1 MSIETRLNRLAPVLT
16 AKERAILV
24 LGSLKNRTLEDPL
37 WRSTMPASQV
47 AEFNR
52 LIGLMNACNIQLG
65 VLIAHIEH
73 VVEKMELRLMWGGTL
88 ALVADYAPKPRR
100 RKAKLECRVMD
111 VLPERI
117 EEGVVAEAPGRW
129 KELRAIEVVL
139 DELARE
145 FDGEYPL
152 RDVHVEA
159 LHSVKGQIAD
169 LRELTPGFDL
179 PEPEEDDLEWV
190 RDAVARWAG

>member
-1 MSIETRLNRLAPVLT
+1 
-16 AKERAILV
+16 
-24 LGSLKNRTLEDPL
+24 
-37 WRSTMPASQV
+37 
-47 AEFNR
+47 
-52 LIGLMNACNIQLG
+52 
-65 VLIAHIEH
+65 
-73 VVEKMELRLMWGGTL
+73 
-88 ALVADYAPKPRR
+88 
-100 RKAKLECRVMD
+100 MD

-152 RDVHVEA
+152 RDVHIEA
-159 LHSVKGQIAD
+159 LNSVKGKIAD

-179 PEPEEDDLEWV
+179 REPEEDDLDWV
-190 RDAVARWAG
+190 RDAVVRWAG

>member
-1 MSIETRLNRLAPVLT
+1 MSINPFSGSIPA
-16 AKERAILV
+16 AKSGKGA
-24 LGSLKNRTLEDPL
+24 DPL

-145 FDGEYPL
+145 FDGEDPL
-152 RDVHVEA
+152 RPVHRRDLEDA
-159 LHSVKGQIAD
+159 RQTLMDLKTY
-169 LRELTPGFDL
+169 LREYDETFELN
-179 PEPEEDDLEWV
+179 EPDSDEVQVTRKLLEPW
-190 RDAVARWAG
+190 